1 MLPLLSLMPVLG
13 SNQRAENRV
22 DEDTSDR
29 LMAMEQGILI
39 VDDIFLSGYSGSNF
53 LEQALMLAG

>member
-1 MLPLLSLMPVLG
+1 MPVLG

-22 DEDTSDR
+22 AEDTSDR
-29 LMAMEQGILI
+29 LMAIEQGILI

>member
-39 VDDIFLSGYSGSNF
+39 VDDIFLSAYSGSNF